1 MSITNIE
8 FKARVND
15 TTVHEARLQT
25 LAPRFAGEDL
35 QKDTYYNV
43 TTGRLK
49 LREGNIENALIWY
62 DRPDEAGAKQANIL
76 LYKHQPDE
84 SLKAILEKVHGIK
97 VIVEKRR
104 RIYFVENVK
113 FHFDTVNGLGTFIEA
128 EAIDQDGSI
137 GIEKLKAQ
145 CDHYINFFGIR
156 PEDYIRVSY
165 SDLLLQQ
172 TTA

>member
-15 TTVHEARLQT
+15 TSVHETKLQT
-25 LAPRFAGEDL
+25 LTPRFAGEDL

-43 TTGRLK
+43 TSGRLK

-76 LYKHQPDE
+76 LYKHQPDD

-97 VIVEKRR
+97 VVVEKRR

-145 CDHYINFFGIR
+145 CDHYINFFGIQ
-156 PEDYIRVSY
+156 PEDHIRVSY